1 MPVDVL
7 LVEDLKN
14 VQSALGDM
22 LRGLG
27 DYRIA
32 ETISTEA
39 EALAWLDQN
48 PDGWGLAVID
58 LVLDQGSGMGVIARC
73 RKVAPEAEVVVFSNF
88 VSPVIRD
95 HCLRLGASAAF
106 DKNTQLSEFADYCA
120 SVPGANGPSGPSL

>member
-1 MPVDVL
+1 LPVDVL

-32 ETISTEA
+32 ATISTEA

-48 PDGWGLAVID
+48 PGRWGLAVID
-58 LVLDQGSGMGVIARC
+58 LVLEQGSGMGVIARC
-73 RKVAPEAEVVVFSNF
+73 RKAAPTAEVVVFSNF

-95 HCLRLGASAAF
+95 HCLRLGANAAF
-106 DKNTQLSEFADYCA
+106 DKNAQLTEFADYCA
-120 SVPGANGPSGPSL
+120 RVAATPGPSASTN